1 MDCQPIG
8 DLMRAVESL
17 KKSMTYLAVIGV
29 SAIDFPRIGTP
40 LTTGIG
46 CYRRHSV
53 PPFLA

>member
-1 MDCQPIG
+1 
-8 DLMRAVESL
+8 MRAVESL